1 MIQQMLDQQLG
12 AYEDQIEQLR
22 QENQELKQRVMIY
35 SDGNQISRADYNS
48 LEDKYREQ
56 QDIIARLKRENS
68 DLESKC
74 ATITTKCQTLE
85 MQIQRQNN
93 DMTNG
98 VVETKNKDSQIT
110 ILKSQIEKLNQ
121 TISNQK
127 NNLQV
132 ILDEKRSV
140 TNTLREMSAKNTE
153 LQTAVEAFLERDKA
167 LVQALQEQSALVAD
181 RDAEIAN
188 LQRRV
193 VRSETK
199 LKKYDKNAVT
209 DEPLKIPPKK
219 DGSKGNAAAEGKE
232 EDLSGDI
239 QDQLLQAKKKNREYR
254 QRIFKLQDEERKAQ
268 RLTQA
273 LESRQKQIINLQTL
287 LDKTETELL
296 QYKQSSE
303 DFANQIAIYREEK
316 ELMRIESS
324 EQVQELKK
332 QVEELTIKYQ
342 EANKTRESLQTQ
354 MEEKNIEMADIT
366 NQVRAYENGEFGLPQ
381 AIDEMK
387 ELRAMV
393 EVREKHI
400 AELID
405 QVNSMDKIINGL
417 TLELG
422 TDFNY
427 DEFIKSLDER
437 MEQQEQ
443 LRIARAKRE
452 LEARVRQMR
461 ANPQLGPISIVVNEA
476 ERKDFDL
483 RATVKAHL
491 DAQPQP
497 KKQKRKKK
505 HEEVVQIFDSDLSD
519 STKSESSKKTENEPK
534 KPETLLPE
542 IRETVDAEVQ
552 AADVPLPP
560 QFYEMN
566 DDERDEWVA
575 NLQKKYLELQKQLKD
590 LQQQLK
596 NYADKILRMEADNQ
610 NKQEQINTLQAE
622 NEEYKARLRSA
633 ANEFM
638 QAPPPQRNQEVIKIP
653 VHEPKATLF
662 MTPFPVEYSIPLKM
676 LQMSV
681 SNQTIGQFPTDEEK
695 RIMEARERER
705 SNKMSEAL
713 TTSANLQAQLDEYLK
728 KLNQK
733 DGIIHDNQETIE
745 NLRKQL
751 KELAEHY
758 KERLKEFK
766 EESERNVEAR
776 LREMQDALAAG
787 NGGAGNGPNYS
798 ALPEVARRLKELNN
812 ENDVLQKRINDL
824 EEMLSGSNQLAEQ
837 YRQRIKAL
845 ESEKENKDDIP
856 VKGRQEGPLSHPYA
870 QKLQRQNAELK
881 KKIAYLNDQ
890 IDQLRSTRQRYEPI
904 QTDHSASDTNRDQ
917 EQIERLTAQM
927 KSYKAKYIQVK
938 SQQDELLLRLEKEKE
953 TTERLKTMLQKR
965 ETVVQKLTDKNNQY
979 KHQNEK
985 LKAALIAR
993 GGRPSR

>member
-1 MIQQMLDQQLG
+1 MDEALIQQMLDQQLG
-12 AYEDQIEQLR
+12 AYEEQIEQLR
-22 QENQELKQRVMIY
+22 QENQELRQRLLIY

-74 ATITTKCQTLE
+74 ATITTKCQALE

-98 VVETKNKDSQIT
+98 VHEAKNKDIQIT
-110 ILKSQIEKLNQ
+110 TLKNQIDKLNQ
-121 TISNQK
+121 TINNQK
-127 NNLQV
+127 TNLAS
-132 ILDEKRSV
+132 ILDEKRNI

-153 LQTAVEAFLERDKA
+153 LQTAVEAFIERDQA
-167 LVQALQEQSALVAD
+167 LVQALQEQSALVAEK
-181 RDAEIAN
+181 DAEIAN

-209 DEPLKIPPKK
+209 DSPIKAPPKK
-219 DGSKGNAAAEGKE
+219 GENKE
-232 EDLSGDI
+232 EDETKDEDLTGDI
-239 QDQLLQAKKKNREYR
+239 QEQLLQAKKKNREYR
-254 QRIFKLQDEERKAQ
+254 QRIMKLQEEERKAQ

-273 LESRQKQIINLQTL
+273 LESRQKQILNLQAL
-287 LDKTETELL
+287 LDKTETELM

-303 DFANQIAIYREEK
+303 DFANQIAVYREEK
-316 ELMRIESS
+316 ELMALESG
-324 EQVQELKK
+324 EQVKELKK

-354 MEEKNIEMADIT
+354 MDAKNVEMADIT

-400 AELID
+400 AELIE

-422 TDFNY
+422 NDFDY
-427 DEFIKSLDER
+427 DEFIKTLDKR
-437 MEQQEQ
+437 MEEQEQ
-443 LRIARAKRE
+443 LRLERARRE

-461 ANPQLGPISIVVNEA
+461 ANPHLGPISIVVNEA

-483 RATVKAHL
+483 KATVNAQL
-491 DAQPQP
+491 DSQPQP
-497 KKQKRKKK
+497 KKHKRKKRQ
-505 HEEVVQIFDSDLSD
+505 EVVQIFDSDLSD
-519 STKSESSKKTENEPK
+519 SSRSDKSKK
-534 KPETLLPE
+534 ETKQDVLLPE
-542 IRETVDAEVQ
+542 LRETVDVEVQ
-552 AADVPLPP
+552 AADAPLPP
-560 QFYEMN
+560 QFYQMN

-575 NLQKKYLELQKQLKD
+575 NLQRKYLELQKQLKE

-596 NYADKILRMEADNQ
+596 EYSEKYLRMEADNQ
-610 NKQEQINTLQAE
+610 NKQGQIDSLQAE
-622 NEEYKARLRSA
+622 IEEYKARLRSA

-638 QAPPPQRNQEVIKIP
+638 QPPRQTQKQDVIKIP

-662 MTPFPVEYSIPLKM
+662 IAPFSTEFSVPLKR

-681 SNQTIGQFPTDEEK
+681 SNQNIGQFPTDEER
-695 RIMEARERER
+695 RIMEAREKER
-705 SNKMSEAL
+705 SNKMNEAL
-713 TTSANLQAQLDEYLK
+713 SNAANLQAQLDEYLK

-733 DGIIHDNQETIE
+733 DGIIHDNQDTIDS
-745 NLRKQL
+745 LRKQL
-751 KELAEHY
+751 QELTEHY

-766 EESERNVEAR
+766 EESERNVAAR
-776 LREMQDALAAG
+776 LREMQDALTAG

-812 ENDVLQKRINDL
+812 ENDVLHRRINDL
-824 EEMLSGSNQLAEQ
+824 EEMVNASNRLAEQ
-837 YRQRIKAL
+837 YRLQLKAN
-845 ESEKENKDDIP
+845 EAEKEGRDDLP

-890 IDQLRSTRQRYEPI
+890 LDQLRSTRQRYEPI
-904 QTDHSASDTNRDQ
+904 QTDHSSSDTNRDQ

-927 KSYKAKYIQVK
+927 KSYKAKYVQAK
-938 SQQDELLLRLEKEKE
+938 SQQDELLVRLEKEKE

-993 GGRPSR
+993 GGGPSK